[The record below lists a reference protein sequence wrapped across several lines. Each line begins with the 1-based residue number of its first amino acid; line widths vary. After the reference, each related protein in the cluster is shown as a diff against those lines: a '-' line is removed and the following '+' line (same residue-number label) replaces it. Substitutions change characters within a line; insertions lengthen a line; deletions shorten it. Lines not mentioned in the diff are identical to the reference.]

1 MRCIRLAGISAIV
14 ALLATGCFG
23 SSHDAGSPV
32 HTTGRIVTV
41 GGPPPGSP
49 EPISGAKFRLVG
61 SNQSVNVRADDDG
74 RFAVDL
80 APGRYRVIVTGHAPQ
95 ADGGWLPT
103 TPSAVAVTS
112 ATMKPLRLV
121 VSIK

>member
-1 MRCIRLAGISAIV
+1 MRRIHRMAILAA

-23 SSHDAGSPV
+23 SSHQAESTV
-32 HTTGRIVTV
+32 HTTGTIVTV
-41 GGPPPGSP
+41 GGPAPGSP
-49 EPISGAKFRLVG
+49 KPIPGAEFRLVG
-61 SNQSVNVRADDDG
+61 PNSSANVRADNDG

-80 APGRYRVIVTGHAPQ
+80 PPGKYRVVVTGHAPQ

-103 TPSAVAVTS
+103 IPSALTVTS
-112 ATMKPLRLV
+112 KTAKPLRLV